1 VINKLNGALRAALKD
16 PAVAARMQDLGAV
29 IVPEDKQTP
38 EGLRTWLASEI
49 DKWSPIIKAAG
60 VKAD

>member
-1 VINKLNGALRAALKD
+1 MK
-16 PAVAARMQDLGAV
+16 DLGAV

-38 EGLRTWLASEI
+38 EGLRTWLSSEI